1 MPNLTAD
8 PAEIRDTIDDRS
20 DVDDLLEEASDY
32 EREAKKRERKVEQS
46 TANLREQKEQIEEQ
60 IEEIESE
67 HEDYIER
74 RRQAVQN
81 RAEAIEDWARA
92 NQDEMLDGCEGKT
105 YEGVFGQV
113 SFTTVPFNF
122 SWDDKDAVIENL
134 KAIGR
139 EELVRVT
146 EKPPY
151 KSTLKDEPELV
162 EQLDGVTP
170 EPEHESVTVTLDVG

>member
-46 TANLREQKEQIEEQ
+46 TAQLRKKKEEIEEQ
-60 IEEIESE
+60 IAEIEAQ

-74 RRQAVQN
+74 RRHAVQA
-81 RAEAIEDWARA
+81 RAEAIEDWARSH
-92 NQDEMLDGCEGKT
+92 QDEMLDGCDGKT
-105 YEGVFGQV
+105 YESIFGKV
-113 SFTTVPFNF
+113 RFKTVPFNF
-122 SWDDKDAVIENL
+122 SWDDKDAVIKNL

-170 EPEHESVTVTLDVG
+170 QPEHESVTVTLDIG